1 MRPRDRETQTTIA
14 GVSIPD
20 CCTYNKALRFDPGLI
35 VPARPHC
42 DLFLSGK
49 DRMQKTIIYNGSEV
63 VVSEE
68 VAQFLEE
75 DRKRQANEGKSDRR
89 HLDFF
94 DPELGLVTDPN
105 IEFSN
110 PPYNALRRKEVITKL
125 HSCLGALDFEE
136 LLIIKMY
143 YYEGYTLTRIAEKF
157 GVTKMAISKRHRKLL
172 KELREL
178 MEPWA
183 PVVFLSSVLNYF
195 TVRYII

>member
-20 CCTYNKALRFDPGLI
+20 RCTYNKALRFDPGLI

-49 DRMQKTIIYNGSEV
+49 DRMQKTIIYNGSKV

-75 DRKRQANEGKSDRR
+75 DRKRQANEGRSDRR

-110 PPYNALRRKEVITKL
+110 PPYYALLRKEVITQL
-125 HSCLGALDFEE
+125 HSCLCALDYEE
-136 LLIIKMY
+136 RLLIILY
-143 YYEGYTLTRIAEKF
+143 YYEGYTLTRIAEIF
-157 GVTKMAISKRHRKLL
+157 GVTKMAISKRHKKLL
-172 KELREL
+172 KKLREL
-178 MEPWA
+178 MDTWA
-183 PVVFLSSVLNYF
+183 PVVFLSSVFNF
-195 TVRYII
+195 SP